1 MLKGEVMT
9 NRLRSFRR
17 TVSAVLCAALTATG
31 CASASGVR
39 ISTPANSSKVAD
51 PAVLVEYA
59 QKLPPGTTIRVQR
72 ASAPAVR
79 GTLMKATSAA
89 IFIQPRTRIPEPA
102 IEIPTADIL
111 GLTPE
116 TGHGSNTITKAIVA
130 GVAAGAGAA
139 LAVFL
144 VLVSIYD

>member
-1 MLKGEVMT
+1 MK
-9 NRLRSFRR
+9 NRFQLVRQIVALF
-17 TVSAVLCAALTATG
+17 VCAAMTATG
-31 CASASGVR
+31 CASASGGRV
-39 ISTPANSSKVAD
+39 SAPASAQRVAD

-59 QKLPPGTTIRVQR
+59 QKLPPGTTVRVQR
-72 ASAPAVR
+72 STGPAVR

-89 IFIQPRTRIPEPA
+89 IFVQPRTRVPEPA
-102 IEIPTADIL
+102 IEIPTAEIV

-116 TGHGSNTITKAIVA
+116 ASNGSNMVTKAIIA

-144 VLVSIYD
+144 ILVSIYD

>member
-1 MLKGEVMT
+1 MK
-9 NRLRSFRR
+9 NRFRSRQI
-17 TVSAVLCAALTATG
+17 VAALLCAAMTATG
-31 CASASGVR
+31 CASASGGR
-39 ISTPANSSKVAD
+39 ISSTPANAQRVAD

-59 QKLPPGTTIRVQR
+59 QKLPPGTTVRVQR
-72 ASAPAVR
+72 ATGPAVR
-79 GTLMKATSAA
+79 GALMKATSAA
-89 IFIQPRTRIPEPA
+89 IVVQPRTRVPEPA
-102 IEIPTADIL
+102 IEIPTADIV

-116 TGHGSNTITKAIVA
+116 TGNGGNMVTKAIVA